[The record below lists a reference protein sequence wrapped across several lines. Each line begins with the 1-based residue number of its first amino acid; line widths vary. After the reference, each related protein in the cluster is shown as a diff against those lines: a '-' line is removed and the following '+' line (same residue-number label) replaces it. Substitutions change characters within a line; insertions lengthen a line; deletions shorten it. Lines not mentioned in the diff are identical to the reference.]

1 MRETTIL
8 SFEGDWPWD
17 VMDSMVSNGTEGAI
31 VNTESTFKVNGDR
44 VYRRYG
50 FVKHSQFPANFF

>member
-1 MRETTIL
+1 MFYAGNIDL
-8 SFEGDWPWD
+8 MFEGDWPWD

-50 FVKHSQFPANFF
+50 LKNHK